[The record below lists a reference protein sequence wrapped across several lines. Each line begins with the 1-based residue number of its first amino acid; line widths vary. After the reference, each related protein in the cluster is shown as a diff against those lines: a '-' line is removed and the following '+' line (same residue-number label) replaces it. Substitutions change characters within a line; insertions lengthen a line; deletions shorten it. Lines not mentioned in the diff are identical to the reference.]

1 MIQKLYVEK
10 SSLRKKKKEKKNVDL
25 LKTRNIICFYVRE
38 TKYRLLFRLLSSTIP
53 SIEFEGAS
61 DQS

>member
-25 LKTRNIICFYVRE
+25 LKTRNIICFYVLE
-38 TKYRLLFRLLSSTIP
+38 TKYRLLFRLLNSTIP
-53 SIEFEGAS
+53 SIEFEGTS
-61 DQS
+61 DQ

>member
-10 SSLRKKKKEKKNVDL
+10 SSLRKKEKAKNVNL
-25 LKTRNIICFYVRE
+25 LKTRNIICFYVLE
-38 TKYRLLFRLLSSTIP
+38 TKYRLLFRLLNSTIP

>member
-25 LKTRNIICFYVRE
+25 LKTRNIICFYVLE
-38 TKYRLLFRLLSSTIP
+38 TRYRLLFRLLNSTIP
-53 SIEFEGAS
+53 SVEFEGTS

>member
-10 SSLRKKKKEKKNVDL
+10 SSLRKKKKEKNVNL
-25 LKTRNIICFYVRE
+25 LKTRNIICFYVLE
-38 TKYRLLFRLLSSTIP
+38 TKYRLLFRLLNSTIP
-53 SIEFEGAS
+53 SIEFEDAS

>member
-10 SSLRKKKKEKKNVDL
+10 SSLRKKEKAKNVNL
-25 LKTRNIICFYVRE
+25 LKTRNIICFYVLE
-38 TKYRLLFRLLSSTIP
+38 TKYRLPFRLLNSTIP
-53 SIEFEGAS
+53 SIEFEGTS